1 VTQVALSVL
10 LLVAAGLLVR
20 TLRIL
25 ESQDTGINLAHV
37 IQLYIRPYPYSGTPG
52 AESQEIRQHYYQ
64 QLFERLQSL
73 PGMQSEAGSTAPL
86 PPEFQFWVYFC
97 EASLIRNLSRADLI
111 ETNVRWTHPTGVN
124 VCDMIAEG
132 NSPGGT
138 VKLRFLSSS
147 ARTFCAMSTKELL
160 FAAILKSPA
169 SVIEA

>member
-1 VTQVALSVL
+1 MITMRPILAL
-10 LLVAAGLLVR
+10 
-20 TLRIL
+20 LRIL
-25 ESQDTGINLAHV
+25 AQRSGQTARAPSGI
-37 IQLYIRPYPYSGTPG
+37 
-52 AESQEIRQHYYQ
+52 
-64 QLFERLQSL
+64 
-73 PGMQSEAGSTAPL
+73 
-86 PPEFQFWVYFC
+86 QFWAYFC
-97 EASLIRNLSRADLI
+97 EAIRIRNLSRADLI
-111 ETNVRWTHPTGVN
+111 ETNVRWAHPTGVN

>member
-1 VTQVALSVL
+1 MMM
-10 LLVAAGLLVR
+10 LVR
-20 TLRIL
+20 KIAPAAAEMSDKDGSRIL
-25 ESQDTGINLAHV
+25 AQ
-37 IQLYIRPYPYSGTPG
+37 RSG
-52 AESQEIRQHYYQ
+52 Q
-64 QLFERLQSL
+64 
-73 PGMQSEAGSTAPL
+73 TAPL
-86 PPEFQFWVYFC
+86 WNSIRAYFC

-111 ETNVRWTHPTGVN
+111 ETNVRWAHPTGVN
-124 VCDMIAEG
+124 VCDMIAED